1 MSKLPRPTLFTGDHH
16 QNLDSAR
23 KSDNPLKMKT
33 YFSPMTAL
41 AVVIANMIGTGVFT
55 SLGFQLVTLQSGFPL
70 IMLWVVGGI
79 VAICGALS
87 YAELGAALPRS
98 GGEYNFLGRI
108 YHPGAGFVSG
118 WISSTVGFSAPVA
131 LAAMTF
137 GAYTTSSLLPGASE
151 TLTLWTERGLAI
163 ALIVILTAI
172 HTRQRETS
180 GTFQSIF
187 TAIKVVVIL
196 LISVAGLVLV
206 TEFQPISL
214 MPQPN
219 DGGALTSSAFAVS
232 LIYVSYAYTGW
243 NVATYLTDELKEPQ
257 HSLPRVLFAGAF
269 GVMLLYILLNAVFL
283 LTTPMD
289 KLVGELEVGV
299 IAARHVF
306 GEVGAM
312 FTGAVLG
319 VLLISTV
326 SAMTIAGPRVLQV
339 VGQDIRT
346 FRFLAKSNDDGMPT
360 TAVLVQSG
368 LALLFVVTATFD
380 QVLIFASFTLA
391 LNSLFAVFGLF
402 VLRWRQPDLP
412 RPFRVPLFPIV
423 PLVYLSLTIWTLA
436 YVAVERPQEVLVS
449 LALIGTG
456 IVIYGLSRLR
466 PTSAG

>member
-1 MSKLPRPTLFTGDHH
+1 
-16 QNLDSAR
+16 
-23 KSDNPLKMKT
+23 MKT

-41 AVVIANMIGTGVFT
+41 AVVVANMIGTGVFT
-55 SLGFQLVTLQSGFPL
+55 SLGFQLVTLQSGFAL
-70 IMLWVVGGI
+70 IMLWVVGGV

-137 GAYTTSSLLPGASE
+137 GAYTTSSLLPEGSE
-151 TLTLWTERGLAI
+151 QMTNWVERGLAV
-163 ALIVILTAI
+163 ALIVILTLI

-187 TAIKVVVIL
+187 TAIKVLTIIVI
-196 LISVAGLVLV
+196 SAAGLILV
-206 TEFQPISL
+206 ADYQPVSL
-214 MPQPN
+214 LPAAG
-219 DGGALTSSAFAVS
+219 DFGAITSGAFAVS

-243 NVATYLTDELKEPQ
+243 NVATYLTDELEAPQ
-257 HSLPRVLFAGAF
+257 RSLPRVLFAGAF

-283 LTTPMD
+283 LTTPME
-289 KLVGELEVGV
+289 LMVGEVEVGV

-306 GEVGAM
+306 GQAGAM
-312 FTGAVLG
+312 FTGAILG

-339 VGQDIRT
+339 VGQDIPA
-346 FRFLAKSNDDGMPT
+346 FRFLAKSNADGMPT

-368 LALLFVVTATFD
+368 LALLFVITATFD
-380 QVLIFASFTLA
+380 QVLVFAGFTLA

-402 VLRWRQPDLP
+402 ILRWRQPELA
-412 RPFRVPLFPIV
+412 RPFRVPLYPIV
-423 PLVYLSLTIWTLA
+423 PLVYLALTIWTLA
-436 YVAVERPQEVLVS
+436 YVAMERPQEVAVS
-449 LALIGTG
+449 VGLIVTG
-456 IVIYGLSRLR
+456 AIIYGLSRAR
-466 PTSAG
+466 GSKEERT

>member
-1 MSKLPRPTLFTGDHH
+1 
-16 QNLDSAR
+16 
-23 KSDNPLKMKT
+23 MKT

-41 AVVIANMIGTGVFT
+41 AVVVANMIGTGVFT
-55 SLGFQLVTLQSGFPL
+55 SLGFQLVTLQSGFAL
-70 IMLWVVGGI
+70 IMLWIVGGI

-137 GAYTTSSLLPGASE
+137 GAYTTSSLLPEGSE
-151 TLTLWTERGLAI
+151 QVTNWVERGLAV
-163 ALIVILTAI
+163 ALIVILTLI

-180 GTFQSIF
+180 GTFQSVF
-187 TAIKVVVIL
+187 TAIKVITIL
-196 LISVAGLVLV
+196 IISAAGLILV
-206 TEFQPISL
+206 ADYQPVSL
-214 MPQPN
+214 LPAAG
-219 DGGALTSSAFAVS
+219 DVGAMTSGAFAVS

-243 NVATYLTDELKEPQ
+243 NVATYLTDELEAPQ
-257 HSLPRVLFAGAF
+257 RSLPRVLFAGAF

-283 LTTPMD
+283 LTTPIELM
-289 KLVGELEVGV
+289 VGEVEVGV

-306 GEVGAM
+306 GQAGAM

-339 VGQDIRT
+339 VGQDIPA
-346 FRFLAKSNDDGMPT
+346 FRFLSKSNADGMPT

-368 LALLFVVTATFD
+368 LALLFVITATFD
-380 QVLIFASFTLA
+380 QVLVFAGFTLA

-402 VLRWRQPDLP
+402 ILRWRQPELA
-412 RPFRVPLFPIV
+412 RPFRVPLYPFV
-423 PLVYLSLTIWTLA
+423 PLVYLALTIWTLA
-436 YVAVERPQEVLVS
+436 YVAIERPQEVAVS
-449 LALIGTG
+449 VGLIVTG
-456 IVIYGLSRLR
+456 AIIYGLSR
-466 PTSAG
+466 AHFAE

>member
-1 MSKLPRPTLFTGDHH
+1 
-16 QNLDSAR
+16 
-23 KSDNPLKMKT
+23 MKT
-33 YFSPMTAL
+33 YFAPSTAL
-41 AVVIANMIGTGVFT
+41 AIVIANMVGTGVFT
-55 SLGFQLVTLQSGFPL
+55 SLGFQLMTLQSGFAL
-70 IMLWVVGGI
+70 IMLWVVGGV

-118 WISSTVGFSAPVA
+118 WISTTIGFSAPVA

-137 GAYTTSSLLPGASE
+137 GAYTTSSLLPDASDQ
-151 TLTLWTERGLAI
+151 TVSFVERGLAV
-163 ALIVILTAI
+163 ALIVILMLI

-180 GTFQSIF
+180 GRFQSVF
-187 TAIKVVVIL
+187 TAIKVIVIL
-196 LISVAGLVLV
+196 VLSIAGLALV
-206 TEFQPISL
+206 SDFQPVSL
-214 MPQPN
+214 MPKTG
-219 DGGALTSSAFAVS
+219 DAAALTSGAFAVS

-243 NVATYLTDELKEPQ
+243 NVATYLTDELETPQ

-289 KLVGELEVGV
+289 DMVGEVEVGV

-306 GEVGAM
+306 GQTGAM

-319 VLLISTV
+319 VLLVSTV

-339 VGQDIRT
+339 VGQDIRA
-346 FRFLAKSNDDGMPT
+346 FRFLSKSNEDGMPT
-360 TAVLVQSG
+360 TAVLVQSS

-380 QVLIFASFTLA
+380 QVLVFAGFTLA
-391 LNSLFAVFGLF
+391 LNSLFAVLGLF
-402 VLRWRQPDLP
+402 VLRWRQPDLA

-423 PLVYLSLTIWTLA
+423 PLIFIALSIWTLY
-436 YVAVERPQEVLVS
+436 YVAVERPQEVAVS
-449 LALIGTG
+449 VALIVSG
-456 IVIYGLSRLR
+456 IVLYLITNRHSR
-466 PTSAG
+466 ADD